1 MSEDEHG
8 VTQTQSRLTMNYREA
23 SYKERQMTRDNFL
36 AYEQGSDDDVKSD
49 FSEDELE
56 RWEKEQIKKG
66 VQISQVGKHQN
77 IFRIFI
83 YF

>member
-8 VTQTQSRLTMNYREA
+8 VTQKNSRLNMNYREEYRKDRYLA
-23 SYKERQMTRDNFL
+23 RSNFL
-36 AYEQGSDDDVKSD
+36 AFEQGSDDENKSD

-66 VQISQVGKHQN
+66 VQISQVGKHHK
-77 IFRIFI
+77 IK
-83 YF
+83 